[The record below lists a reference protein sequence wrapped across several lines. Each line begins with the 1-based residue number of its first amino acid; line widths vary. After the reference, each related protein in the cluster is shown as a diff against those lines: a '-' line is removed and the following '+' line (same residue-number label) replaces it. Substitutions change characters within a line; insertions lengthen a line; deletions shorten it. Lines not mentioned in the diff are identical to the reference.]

1 MALTL
6 ESGLRELPGIGDAR
20 AARLAKLG
28 LATVENLLGYY
39 PRSYEDRTKISTI
52 DGAPEEQPVCVAAF
66 VAETPRVSHIRKGL
80 ELVKVKVADETA
92 VMTVTFFNQ
101 AYVRDALR
109 QGRATSSTAKW
120 SGRAGSGR

>member
-6 ESGLRELPGIGDAR
+6 ESGLKELPGIGDAR

-92 VMTVTFFNQ
+92 VMTVTS
-101 AYVRDALR
+101 APASRALSAPMR
-109 QGRATSSTAKW
+109 RCSPWRETA
-120 SGRAGSGR
+120 SAV